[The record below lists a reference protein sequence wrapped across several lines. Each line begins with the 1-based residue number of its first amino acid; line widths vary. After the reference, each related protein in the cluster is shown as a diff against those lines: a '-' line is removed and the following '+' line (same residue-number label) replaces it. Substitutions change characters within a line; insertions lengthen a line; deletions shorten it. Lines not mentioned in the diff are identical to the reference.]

1 MTSFNRDLTFYI
13 LKNYSNMRIGNVC
26 AYLEE
31 NTEFI
36 LYNEMMGSVTLLE
49 QLHRW
54 TRIL

>member
-1 MTSFNRDLTFYI
+1 
-13 LKNYSNMRIGNVC
+13 MRIGNVC